1 MERVLVQSQSVYRA
15 YRGTRITDIFSD
27 THIQLD
33 YICTTPWPNRKSP
46 QSQSV
51 TTIIATTSHHQRAP
65 PGLND
70 DNTRVVCTR
79 ELQCYGS
86 LCMVNKPE
94 YNQFHRATNDNSGE
108 QPRGK
113 VAPNPACE
121 TVGRQGRR
129 PLATGQFN
137 RMIYSHKHKQV
148 G

>member
-1 MERVLVQSQSVYRA
+1 MDGACPGSQSVHRA

-27 THIQLD
+27 TH
-33 YICTTPWPNRKSP
+33 TTGVYVPHPGPTENPLIVSQP
-46 QSQSV
+46 VIQSV

-86 LCMVNKPE
+86 LCLVNKPE

-113 VAPNPACE
+113 V
-121 TVGRQGRR
+121 VGRS
-129 PLATGQFN
+129 PLTQPVKQWPTRTPYTGH
-137 RMIYSHKHKQV
+137 RAI
-148 G
+148 

>member
-1 MERVLVQSQSVYRA
+1 MATRERVLVHSQSIVLTEGHASRIYLVTHTHNWTIFVPHPGPTENPLRVSQSV
-15 YRGTRITDIFSD
+15 
-27 THIQLD
+27 
-33 YICTTPWPNRKSP
+33 
-46 QSQSV
+46 SQSV

-121 TVGRQGRR
+121 TVADKDAIHWPQGN
-129 PLATGQFN
+129 L
-137 RMIYSHKHKQV
+137 IE
-148 G
+148 